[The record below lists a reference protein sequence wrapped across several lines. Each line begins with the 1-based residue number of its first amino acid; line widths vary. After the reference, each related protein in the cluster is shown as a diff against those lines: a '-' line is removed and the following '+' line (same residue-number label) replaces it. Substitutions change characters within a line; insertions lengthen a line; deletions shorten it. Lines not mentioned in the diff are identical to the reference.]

1 MVKLVQPLFISRMMT
16 YFDGTGNINTALL
29 YGGLICLGATFN
41 AVIHHPYFL
50 HIAKLGVKMR
60 LACSGL
66 VYKKVKFI
74 LCLNMRQN
82 IKWPFLHKKINK
94 KRFPNWTRPTLMIKL
109 AVKSSTCWQ
118 MMVHA
123 SNIPFIFC
131 HIYL

>member
-16 YFDGTGNINTALL
+16 YFDGTGTLNTALI

-66 VYKKVKFI
+66 VYKKVRCFI
-74 LCLNMRQN
+74 YLISFNFN
-82 IKWPFLHKKINK
+82 TKKLKI
-94 KRFPNWTRPTLMIKL
+94 KRFQN
-109 AVKSSTCWQ
+109 
-118 MMVHA
+118 
-123 SNIPFIFC
+123 
-131 HIYL
+131 